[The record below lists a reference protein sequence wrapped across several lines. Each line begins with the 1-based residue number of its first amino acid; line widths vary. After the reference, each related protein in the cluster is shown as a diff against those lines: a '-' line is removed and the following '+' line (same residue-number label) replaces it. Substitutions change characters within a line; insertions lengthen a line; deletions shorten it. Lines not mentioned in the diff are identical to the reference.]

1 MYICKKCA
9 DAHKLE
15 TRHPTS
21 SNGVCEICFKPENL
35 AWTDQLMRTF
45 PGDGLPTTEEQLKT
59 RKTQARRAE
68 RRHDR
73 ALILAIETLALY
85 ANPESYH
92 AIAMIYER
100 PCGWFEGDVSKTDHP
115 HYAREMHGDA
125 ARKAL
130 AKIQKLVTPNAP
142 GQRPGDTKI

>member
-1 MYICKKCA
+1 MGRRTNNATIA
-9 DAHKLE
+9 TE
-15 TRHPTS
+15 TP
-21 SNGVCEICFKPENL
+21 N
-35 AWTDQLMRTF
+35 
-45 PGDGLPTTEEQLKT
+45 
-59 RKTQARRAE
+59 RRSHQRMV

-92 AIAMIYER
+92 AIAMLYDR

-115 HYAREMHGDA
+115 HYDRKMHGAA

-130 AKIQKLVTPNAP
+130 AKIQKLVTPN
-142 GQRPGDTKI
+142 D